1 MQVVQVSA
9 AGQTQI
15 PTQTVN
21 LALPHGQLNTAA
33 AGNVMEI
40 GKMVV
45 VRCNFCPATFQRR
58 QALAEHIQSVH
69 QPTTA
74 HLAAG
79 GQHQVTYQCS
89 RFIRLT
95 KTSITYLLFMLRIIN

>member
-1 MQVVQVSA
+1 MQVVQLA
-9 AGQTQI
+9 APGQGSQLQ
-15 PTQTVN
+15 TQTVN
-21 LALPHGQLNTAA
+21 LTLPSGQQYGQPAA

-79 GQHQVTYQCS
+79 GQHQVL
-89 RFIRLT
+89 I
-95 KTSITYLLFMLRIIN
+95 